1 LRELVCN
8 CYRSPMQ
15 RSKKNKKSAQRPVVD
30 VSGMLQRLGIP
41 VPRLPF
47 LIGSATSLGAQRSV
61 YPTWSV
67 SIPLGLSKVSLVA
80 GACATAIN
88 IDETLV
94 PSFTTRFASTF
105 REACILGAKLEIRV
119 TNVVN
124 PAGIAFVFLNEK
136 TFASPVSTEAQ
147 DAPHID
153 VLIAPTES
161 PSRHMLDWLARDLLD
176 IGWSPIAS
184 VATPVAVKVFAAVAT
199 TLTTA
204 TTTADVL
211 ISGAIQMGFRGWA

>member
-1 LRELVCN
+1 
-8 CYRSPMQ
+8 MA
-15 RSKKNKKSAQRPVVD
+15 KKGKKKSAGRPVVD
-30 VSGMLQRLGIP
+30 ISGMLQRLGIP

-47 LIGSATSLGAQRSV
+47 LIGSATSLPANKAV

-67 SIPLGLSKVSLVA
+67 SIPLGLTKVSLVA
-80 GACATAIN
+80 GACATAVN

-94 PSFTTRFASTF
+94 PSFNTRFASTF
-105 REACILGAKLEIRV
+105 REACILGARLEIRV

-124 PAGIAFVFLNEK
+124 PAGLAFVFLNEK
-136 TFASPVSTEAQ
+136 TFASPVSSEAQ

-153 VLIAPTES
+153 VLISANES
-161 PSRHMLDWLARDLLD
+161 PSRHMIDWLARDLLD
-176 IGWSPIAS
+176 IGWSPIAT
-184 VATPVAVKVFAAVAT
+184 VATPVAVKVFASVAT

-211 ISGAIQMGFRGWA
+211 ISGAIQMCFRGWA